1 MGFFSPKSGGS
12 YYASVSPMG
21 SGPQPM
27 RKLPKEEPKDK
38 DDEDTEVEQKKV
50 YEKEKIVKGPVED
63 ETENS
68 EDKKDQE
75 KKPETET
82 QLNTRLNSLLYHT
95 SDDTVDLYRLENNSL
110 DLLGRIYYDDFDPT
124 DSRAIESLSSLSG
137 SATPVPKTVVNQKI
151 RPSFERGVSFDTL
164 SDTHHLS
171 IILKEKHPE
180 FKFRRNNKTFLVGFS
195 NDSQSLRAVEWAFQE
210 MVIHGDTIVVFHVL
224 DDRSYKAVEPSSAE
238 SILLRLKKL
247 NSHEKKV
254 SLVYEV
260 VIGRPQ
266 KLLKEAILEYNPAM
280 MIVGTHQEPTGS
292 LSASNSS
299 TNIAGSSHHRHHS
312 SFFGKSS
319 ISKYFLQYA
328 LVPVIVVKPFY
339 QYHEELQKP
348 IDSEKYFLD
357 WIGGV
362 DLSQTYEK
370 KKKKSRFL
378 LSPQS
383 SRNSSATNLMLSATT
398 SIEARGRTVDE
409 NLLNDGSRDSSVS
422 SQERSRTDTR
432 SHSRSRLSKL
442 FSI

>member
-1 MGFFSPKSGGS
+1 
-12 YYASVSPMG
+12 
-21 SGPQPM
+21 M
-27 RKLPKEEPKDK
+27 RKLAKDDQKEK
-38 DDEDTEVEQKKV
+38 DDEDTEVDQKKV
-50 YEKEKIVKGPVED
+50 YEKEKIVKPSVDDEED
-63 ETENS
+63 GS
-68 EDKKDQE
+68 EGKTDE
-75 KKPETET
+75 GKKPETVT

-95 SDDTVDLYRLENNSL
+95 SNESVDLYRLENNSL

-124 DSRAIESLSSLSG
+124 DARALEGLSSLSG
-137 SATPVPKTVVNQKI
+137 SSTPVPKTVVGQKI
-151 RPSFERGVSFDTL
+151 RPAFERGVSFDTL

-224 DDRSYKAVEPSSAE
+224 DDRNYKAVEPSSAE
-238 SILLRLKKL
+238 SILRRLKKL
-247 NSHEKKV
+247 NSHERKV

-292 LSASNSS
+292 LSVSSSSSNL
-299 TNIAGSSHHRHHS
+299 AGAAHHRHQH

-348 IDSEKYFLD
+348 IETATYFLD
-357 WIGGV
+357 WIGGIDV
-362 DLSQTYEK
+362 SQTYEK

-378 LSPQS
+378 LSPQP
-383 SRNSSATNLMLSATT
+383 SRNSSATNLVLSATS
-398 SIEARGRTVDE
+398 SIENRGRSVDE
-409 NLLNDGSRDSSVS
+409 NGAIDSRDSSVS
-422 SQERSRTDTR
+422 SQERSRSNTR

>member
-1 MGFFSPKSGGS
+1 MGLFSPRSNGS

-21 SGPQPM
+21 SGPQPV
-27 RKLPKEEPKDK
+27 RKPRKEEAKED
-38 DDEDTEVEQKKV
+38 DDEATEVEQKKV
-50 YEKEKIVKGPVED
+50 YEKEKIVKPLAD
-63 ETENS
+63 EADESNN
-68 EDKKDQE
+68 KKDGE
-75 KKPETET
+75 KVPETVT

-95 SDDTVDLYRLENNSL
+95 SNESVDLYRLENNSL

-124 DSRAIESLSSLSG
+124 DARAIEGLSSLSG
-137 SATPVPKTVVNQKI
+137 SSTPVPKTVVGNRI

-224 DDRSYKAVEPSSAE
+224 DDRNYKAVEPASAE

-266 KLLKEAILEYNPAM
+266 KLLKSAILEYNPAM
-280 MIVGTHQEPTGS
+280 MIVGTHQDLP
-292 LSASNSS
+292 LSSS
-299 TNIAGSSHHRHHS
+299 SSAHQHRHHG

-339 QYHEELQKP
+339 QYHEELEKP
-348 IDSEKYFLD
+348 IDNDKYFLD
-357 WIGGV
+357 WIGRI
-362 DLSQTYEK
+362 DLSQTYE

-378 LSPQS
+378 LSPQT
-383 SRNSSATNLMLSATT
+383 SRNSSSTNLMLSATT
-398 SIEARGRTVDE
+398 SADDRGRSSGERVLD
-409 NLLNDGSRDSSVS
+409 SRDSSAS
-422 SQERSRTDTR
+422 SQERRTESRSR
-432 SHSRSRLSKL
+432 SRSRLSKL
-442 FSI
+442 FSM